1 MSKSAKDM
9 TDQEW
14 NEFMNDFI
22 DLLKKHNVAGSVGAY
37 SFYRALQEERAKDQV
52 QLAYQNYLLKEDT
65 N

>member
-1 MSKSAKDM
+1 
-9 TDQEW
+9 
-14 NEFMNDFI
+14 MNDFI

>member
-14 NEFMNDFI
+14 NAFMGDFI
-22 DLLKKHNVAGSVGAY
+22 DLLGKYDVAGSVGMY

-52 QLAYQNYLLKEDT
+52 QLAYQNYLLKD
-65 N
+65 